1 MATDVPVSDPV
12 ERSRTAEARRLGIV
26 APADWVNPEPQP
38 HYHLVV
44 IGAGTAGLVSAA
56 AAAGLGARVALVE
69 RHQMGGDCLNVGCVP
84 SKGLIAGGRAW
95 AAVRQ
100 ARAFGLETHVARAD
114 AREVFARMRE
124 LRAGIAPVDG
134 AVRFRDLGVDVF
146 LGDGAFASRDAVTVT
161 TPRGT
166 QTLRFGRAVI
176 ATGARAALP
185 PTPGLGE
192 IGAHTNETIF
202 ELHDVPSRLLVIGAG
217 PIGCELAQAFAR
229 LGSAVT
235 LLTDTPTIL
244 PREMPA
250 AAAVVADALAR
261 DGIRI
266 ITDARITAAARSG
279 DERMLAVTH
288 ASGPET
294 LGADAVLV
302 AAGRTPNIE
311 SLGLDRAG
319 VLATPRGIETDDF
332 LRTANRRIYAAGD
345 VAARWQFTHAAD
357 FMARTVVRNALFFG
371 RARVSRL
378 VVPWVTYTSPE
389 VAHVG
394 LTHAE
399 AAAAGDAVTTLVVPM
414 HDNDRAVLDGESDG
428 FLALHLRAGTD
439 RILGGTL
446 VAPHAGEMIGE
457 LALAVTHGIGLAT
470 LATTIHPYPTQAEIF
485 RKAGDLWN
493 RGRLTPGA
501 RRLFATYFHWR
512 R

>member
-1 MATDVPVSDPV
+1 MATDSSSLDPAA
-12 ERSRTAEARRLGIV
+12 RSRAAEERRRSAV
-26 APADWVNPEPQP
+26 APSDWVNPEPQP

-44 IGAGTAGLVSAA
+44 IGAGTAGLVTAA

-95 AAVRQ
+95 AAVRA
-100 ARAFGLETHVARAD
+100 ARAFGLEASTTRAD
-114 AREVFARMRE
+114 GREVFARMRE

-134 AVRFRDLGVDVF
+134 AARFRDLGVDVF
-146 LGDGAFASRDAVTVT
+146 LGDGAFASRDAVSVT
-161 TPRGT
+161 TTRGT
-166 QTLRFGRAVI
+166 QALRFGRAVI

-185 PTPGLGE
+185 PIPGLAE

-202 ELHDVPSRLLVIGAG
+202 DLDDVPARLLVIGAG

-244 PREMPA
+244 PREMPEA
-250 AAAVVADALAR
+250 ATVVAASLAH

-266 ITDARITAAARSG
+266 ISGARITDAARAS
-279 DERMLAVTH
+279 DERRLTVTH
-288 ASGPET
+288 DGGTDT
-294 LGADAVLV
+294 LVGDAVLV
-302 AAGRTPNIE
+302 AAGRTPNVE

-319 VLATPRGIETDDF
+319 VVATPRGIETDDF

-394 LTHAE
+394 MTHAE
-399 AAAAGDAVTTLVVPM
+399 AAAAGDAVTTLTVPM
-414 HDNDRAVLDGESDG
+414 HDNDRAILDGETDG
-428 FLALHLRAGTD
+428 FLALHLRAGSD

-457 LALAVTHGIGLAT
+457 LAVAITHGIGLAK

-501 RRLFATYFHWR
+501 RRLFATYFRWR